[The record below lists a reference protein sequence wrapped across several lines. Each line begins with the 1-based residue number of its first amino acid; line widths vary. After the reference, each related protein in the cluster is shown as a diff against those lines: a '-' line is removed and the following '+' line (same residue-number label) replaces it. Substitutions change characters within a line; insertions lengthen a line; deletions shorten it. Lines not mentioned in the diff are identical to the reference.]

1 MQFSGRN
8 ELLALKLTSK
18 RLEEIKESVVKMY
31 GRLDINCIPISAFE
45 IATKMGIK
53 VIPYSAYVKRIQA
66 LMLKESED
74 GFVST
79 TGEKSCIF
87 YNDKINNYGRINNTI
102 MHEIGHIVLRHS
114 QDSELAEK
122 EVKFFAKYALA
133 PPVLIHKLELKAPY
147 SIAETFDISFE
158 AACYAL
164 TYYNK
169 WLAYGEKNYT
179 SYELKIL
186 ELFKEAI

>member
-1 MQFSGRN
+1 M
-8 ELLALKLTSK
+8 ALRLPDE

-31 GRLDINCIPISAFE
+31 EQFNINCVPISAFE
-45 IATKMGIK
+45 IAIKMGIK
-53 VIPYSAYVKRIQA
+53 VIPYSAYSERIQA

-74 GFVST
+74 GFNVERDN
-79 TGEKSCIF
+79 GELYIF
-87 YNDKINNYGRINNTI
+87 YNDEKNYGRTNNTI

-122 EVKFFAKYALA
+122 EVKFFAKYALV
-133 PPVLIHKLELKAPY
+133 PPVLIHKYELKDPC

-169 WLAYGEKNYT
+169 WLAYGGRNYT

-186 ELFKEAI
+186 NLFKEVI

>member
-1 MQFSGRN
+1 M
-8 ELLALKLTSK
+8 AIKLTDE

-31 GRLDINCIPISAFE
+31 ERFDIKCVPISAFE

-53 VIPYSAYVKRIQA
+53 VIPYSAYSERIQT
-66 LMLKESED
+66 LMLEESED
-74 GFVST
+74 GFVAIDN
-79 TGEKSCIF
+79 GKCCIC
-87 YNDKINNYGRINNTI
+87 YNDKKIYGRINNTI
-102 MHEIGHIVLRHS
+102 MHEIGHIVLEHS

-133 PPVLIHKLELKAPY
+133 PPVLVHKLKLKDID
-147 SIAETFDISFE
+147 SISKAFDISIQ
-158 AACYAL
+158 AACYARE
-164 TYYNK
+164 YYYK
-169 WLAYGEKNYT
+169 WLAYGRKGYT

>member
-1 MQFSGRN
+1 MALRLTN
-8 ELLALKLTSK
+8 E
-18 RLEEIKESVVKMY
+18 RLEEIKESVVNMY
-31 GRLDINCIPISAFE
+31 EKFDINCVPISAYE

-53 VIPYSAYVKRIQA
+53 VIPYTAYSERIQA

-74 GFVST
+74 GFNVERDN
-79 TGEKSCIF
+79 GEFYIF
-87 YNDKINNYGRINNTI
+87 YNDEKNYGRTNNTI

-133 PPVLIHKLELKAPY
+133 PPVLIHKLEFKDSY
-147 SIAETFDISFE
+147 SIAKTFDISFE
-158 AACYAL
+158 AAHYAL
-164 TYYNK
+164 THYNK
-169 WLAYGEKNYT
+169 WLTYGGRSYT

-186 ELFKEAI
+186 NLFKEAV